1 MYFYQIYRPLIKKLS
16 TQWKL
21 ILLLLFVFFMG
32 AIIMAFFPIT
42 TQYLL
47 DSTFAEKNW
56 GLMQESLVMI
66 LGLGVARAIINFLG
80 NHLTYT
86 ISSRFGVNFHREIF
100 DKLLTLSIHQFKDF
114 SQQKKMSALFRNT
127 VQINL
132 MTVEKLVLLVKES
145 FIILGLSACIV
156 YLRPS
161 FFLLPLLLTAAIIFV
176 KQVASDQLNKLNEEY
191 RASFNNLICY
201 PVESIQY
208 YKEVKLYQ
216 GQSCESHRF
225 SKTVASI
232 FERNRH
238 KTIIKLVI
246 RFLTEILI
254 TCMVILS
261 LYLLTLEISHTASN
275 VGEMI
280 ALITATVLLFL
291 SMRKI
296 GNIVV
301 GLKIDTKHLEKVFSF
316 LDQTSDK
323 DVGTQPLSVVRG
335 RLRFDQLQWSH
346 VSQHVP
352 PLNLTIQSGE
362 KIVFTNYSVAV
373 KNELIDLILRFQT
386 PASGN
391 IWLDDKLLHDIKVED
406 FYANSAFIS
415 QNSLLLDDTI
425 AGSIAYGTLRY
436 ANEAQITSA
445 TQKSG
450 AAAFIKKMPGGL
462 QTKVD
467 EVGIK
472 IQKLERIHIVIAR
485 ALLKKPAIIILDE
498 IFNPEVFSN
507 ETILQAFK
515 TLTTNRTTLIFS
527 QTLEYLIDYDKVIPL
542 DKESE
547 ICDH

>member
-1 MYFYQIYRPLIKKLS
+1 MYLYQIYRPLIKKLS

-21 ILLLLFVFFMG
+21 ILLLLFVFFMD
-32 AIIMAFFPIT
+32 AIIMALFPIGI
-42 TQYLL
+42 QYLL
-47 DSTFAEKNW
+47 DNTFVERNW
-56 GLMQESLVMI
+56 ELVQKSLAMI
-66 LGLGVARAIINFLG
+66 LGLGIARAVINFSG
-80 NHLTYT
+80 NQLTYV
-86 ISSRFGVNFHREIF
+86 ISGRFGVNFYREIF
-100 DKLLTLSIHQFKDF
+100 DKLLTLSIHQFEDF
-114 SQQKKMSALFRNT
+114 SQQKKMSVLFRNA

-132 MTVEKLVLLVKES
+132 MTVEKLLLLIKEF

-156 YLRPS
+156 YLHSS
-161 FFLLPLLLTAAIIFV
+161 FFLLPLLLTTAIIFV
-176 KQVASDQLNKLNEEY
+176 KQIASDQLDKLNEEY
-191 RASFNNLICY
+191 RASFNNLICH

-232 FERNRH
+232 FEKNRH

-254 TCMVILS
+254 TCMIILS
-261 LYLLTLEISHTASN
+261 LYLLTLEISHTVSN

-280 ALITATVLLFL
+280 AFITATVLLFL
-291 SMRKI
+291 SMRKVR
-296 GNIVV
+296 NIVA

-316 LDQTSDK
+316 LGQPSDK
-323 DVGTQPLSVVRG
+323 DIETQPPLVVRG
-335 RLRFDQLQWSH
+335 KLRFDQLQWGRIN
-346 VSQHVP
+346 QHSSL
-352 PLNLTIQSGE
+352 LNLTVQPGE

-373 KNELIDLILRFQT
+373 KNELIDLILRFQS

-391 IWLDDKLLHDIKVED
+391 IWLDDRLLHDIKAED
-406 FYANSAFIS
+406 FYANAALIS

-450 AAAFIKKMPGGL
+450 AAAFVKKMPEGL

-472 IQKLERIHIVIAR
+472 IQKLERMHIVIAR
-485 ALLKKPAIIILDE
+485 ALLKNPAIIILDE
-498 IFNPEVFSN
+498 IFNREVFNN

-515 TLTTNRTTLIFS
+515 TLIANRTTLIFS
-527 QTLEYLIDYDKVIPL
+527 QTLEYLIDYDKVIFL
-542 DKESE
+542 DKESK
-547 ICDH
+547 IHDH